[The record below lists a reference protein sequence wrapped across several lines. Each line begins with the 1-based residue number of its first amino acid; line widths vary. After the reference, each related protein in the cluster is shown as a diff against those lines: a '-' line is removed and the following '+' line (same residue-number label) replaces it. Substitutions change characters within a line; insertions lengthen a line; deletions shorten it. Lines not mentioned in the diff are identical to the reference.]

1 MGEKLVKE
9 DNMGGE
15 VCHQIG
21 RERGPWYAIK
31 CVADVIKSKESKGQD
46 ANFERNLLKSWSK
59 YEGYEEAKQT
69 LADLGKPIP

>member
-31 CVADVIKSKESKGQD
+31 CVADVI
-46 ANFERNLLKSWSK
+46 LLN
-59 YEGYEEAKQT
+59 
-69 LADLGKPIP
+69 